1 MSHHIMTPTHAGA
14 ILLLL
19 LLTGCGDDFAS
30 YNKPANAD
38 QETEWHRCMR
48 QSNPIGRTSKCQD
61 LR

>member
-1 MSHHIMTPTHAGA
+1 MTPTHAGA